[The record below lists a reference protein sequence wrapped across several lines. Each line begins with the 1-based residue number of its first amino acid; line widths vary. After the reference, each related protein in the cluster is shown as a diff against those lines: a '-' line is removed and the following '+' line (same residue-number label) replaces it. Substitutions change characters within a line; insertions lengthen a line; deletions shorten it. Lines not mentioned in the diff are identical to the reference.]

1 MQYFYLA
8 GQLAQTSC
16 AGEARAMYGKAL
28 LGYSRRFWRHNF
40 YENTGTPG
48 RYRSTNDSVMK
59 SERSSLVRGS
69 DLPNSAHTS
78 VGDMWRGPPRS
89 RRVRLGALSV
99 WYSDDIVIPKRV
111 RVAGI

>member
-78 VGDMWRGPPRS
+78 VGDMWRGPARHLI
-89 RRVRLGALSV
+89 R
-99 WYSDDIVIPKRV
+99 
-111 RVAGI
+111 